1 MAGEVEKT
9 PSSIAPPL
17 LVAALVCDVAV
28 ADPSTGKKTLIGIFD
43 RIVVK
48 QFPTSRQ
55 MAVYLKVT
63 DAIGTYNLSIKYV
76 RTETD
81 EVLGEVKGQ
90 LGASDPRRSQDLSVQ
105 LPPVPIPAAG
115 RYEFRVFADSVYI
128 GAAFVDAVERAAVEK
143 PKVKGDA

>member
-1 MAGEVEKT
+1 MEKT

-17 LVAALVCDVAV
+17 LVAALVCDVAI
-28 ADPSTGKKTLIGIFD
+28 ADPSTGKKSLIGIFD
-43 RIVVK
+43 RIAVK

-55 MAVYLKVT
+55 MSLYLKVT
-63 DAIGTYNLSIKYV
+63 DAIGTHNLSIKYV

-81 EVLGEVKGQ
+81 EVLGEVQGQ
-90 LGASDPRRSQDLSVQ
+90 LSASDPRRSQDLSVQ
-105 LPPVPIPAAG
+105 LPPVPIPAPG

-143 PKVKGDA
+143 PKVEGNA